1 MAKKISTQL
10 KSILKKNIKEYNK
23 ELPSSIQGKILSN
36 FEKEKDIN
44 GNDFAEL
51 KARTREERLEKGYGV
66 KPILQRTKKLKK
78 SIKTSA
84 IGNSIK
90 VSSNVSYAQELNDG
104 RSNMLPRPFLEIP
117 ESFKEGKK
125 DNSKIFNKYL
135 KKIEKELVK
144 AIESFGFKI

>member
-23 ELPSSIQGKILSN
+23 ELASSIQGKILSN

-78 SIKTSA
+78 
-84 IGNSIK
+84 
-90 VSSNVSYAQELNDG
+90 V
-104 RSNMLPRPFLEIP
+104 
-117 ESFKEGKK
+117 
-125 DNSKIFNKYL
+125 
-135 KKIEKELVK
+135 
-144 AIESFGFKI
+144 